1 MVRLLMICS
10 AMIFLVHSVAAFPL
24 ATIPGA
30 RGPEAEPLTVH
41 LTKSNACKP
50 KYKHK
55 KAAQALREQAHCK

>member
-1 MVRLLMICS
+1 MLRLLMICT

-24 ATIPGA
+24 ATIPVA
-30 RGPEAEPLTVH
+30 RVPKAEPLTVR

-50 KYKHK
+50 KYRHK